1 MNGMRFIDRIT
12 LKLCS
17 TSKRVQIYRKY
28 GVKIGESCSI
38 GNNVHFGSEPY
49 LVTLGNHVR
58 VTESVRF
65 ITHDGGMWVLRGLD
79 DTYKEMDLISPIIVG
94 NNVHIGI
101 ATIIMPGVIIGDNV
115 IIGCGSIVTKNIPSN
130 SVVAGVPA
138 RIIRTLKE
146 YEDKNKSRMI
156 QSRNYSNDEK
166 KKILIEQFRKDVYE
180 NGSKE

>member
-1 MNGMRFIDRIT
+1 MHLIDRIM
-12 LKLCS
+12 LRLCS

-38 GNNVHFGSEPY
+38 GNHVHFGSEPY

-65 ITHDGGMWVLRGLD
+65 ITHDGGMWVLRGLY
-79 DTYKEMDLISPIIVG
+79 DTYKEMDLIRPISVG
-94 NNVHIGI
+94 DNVHIGI
-101 ATIIMPGVIIGDNV
+101 ESIIMPGVVIGDNV
-115 IIGCGSIVTKNIPSN
+115 IIGCGSIVTKDIPSN

-156 QSRNYSNDEK
+156 RSRKCSSDDK
-166 KKILIEQFRKDVYE
+166 KRFLIEQFRKDIHK